1 MPEADRTRLVPERG
15 ANDVLRVE
23 ATGEAVTL
31 RTGHISSPDE
41 VACLPWHR
49 DHVRREEFRDCVMP
63 EAYDVMPRQ
72 GSMSAEVRVR
82 FVGERPAVG
91 MIRKHGESRVEL
103 ALDFGK
109 LGDEYVCVP
118 GRDGVERANSRSM
131 KPAGVGAAARL
142 RSRRTR
148 PSHPDTAGRVVVRAH
163 QRSSGS

>member
-82 FVGERPAVG
+82 LRPVTPKAPLRRRAASRRHDPQTRGEPR
-91 MIRKHGESRVEL
+91 
-103 ALDFGK
+103 
-109 LGDEYVCVP
+109 
-118 GRDGVERANSRSM
+118 RAR
-131 KPAGVGAAARL
+131 ARL
-142 RSRRTR
+142 REARRRIRVRARTRRRRASEFAFDEAGRRGSRRPAAFPPDPTQ
-148 PSHPDTAGRVVVRAH
+148 PS
-163 QRSSGS
+163 